1 MTVLPSE
8 EVMVW
13 LNKHTWNPNFE
24 ILKICPE
31 VSLDVTQTNVE
42 MLSQTVVTPLTPPP
56 PSSPPPCYD
65 VVINMYCERD
75 MTFPVACYCEWISGL
90 QKRLRK
96 KKKKKAG
103 NTSGTESVRSSPPM
117 IACQRWNDST
127 MIHWSTHIC
136 LKESMKRRS
145 LWSAD
150 VSFYPIASW
159 AERYLRAV
167 CQGGWPEPVG
177 HVSSWGICH
186 GIWHNFMI
194 STLSGGNSSGRLF

>member
-8 EVMVW
+8 EVMLW

-117 IACQRWNDST
+117 IACQHWNDST
-127 MIHWSTHIC
+127 MIHWSH
-136 LKESMKRRS
+136 LSQGKYEEKKS
-145 LWSAD
+145 L
-150 VSFYPIASW
+150 ISW
-159 AERYLRAV
+159 CQLLSDCQLSRA
-167 CQGGWPEPVG
+167 
-177 HVSSWGICH
+177 
-186 GIWHNFMI
+186 I
-194 STLSGGNSSGRLF
+194 SPCSLSGRMTRACRTRFVLGNMSRNMT